1 MENSINNRANSK
13 GTGKVLGGIVLL
25 IVGVVLFARQLGA
38 DLPYWLFRWEM
49 FLIVLGVFMGAKE
62 SFRRNG
68 WIVLVLIGSFFLID
82 DLIID
87 IRLIK
92 FFWPT
97 VILIL
102 GATMILAPNRKKRW
116 DRWNKRHENFDREPV
131 NNTNDFIDSTAV
143 LGGVKKNI
151 VSKDF
156 KGGEIFNVF
165 GGTEIDLSQS
175 DINGVVELEITQVF
189 GGTKL
194 ILPAHW
200 EVKSEITA
208 VLGGIEDKRKNLSAL
223 NIADGKVLILRGTSV
238 LGGIDIKSF

>member
-1 MENSINNRANSK
+1 MENSINDRANSK

-49 FLIVLGVFMGAKE
+49 FLIVLGVFMGAKD

-116 DRWNKRHENFDREPV
+116 DRWHKRHENFDRESV

>member
-1 MENSINNRANSK
+1 MENSINDRTNSK

-38 DLPYWLFRWEM
+38 ELPYWLFRWEM
-49 FLIVLGVFMGAKE
+49 FLIVLGVFMGAKD

-102 GATMILAPNRKKRW
+102 GATMILAPNRKRTWKRW
-116 DRWNKRHENFDREPV
+116 NNRHNHFDGEGV

>member
-1 MENSINNRANSK
+1 MENSINDRTNSK
-13 GTGKVLGGIVLL
+13 ATGRVLAGIVLL

-38 DLPYWLFRWEM
+38 ELPYWMFRWEM
-49 FLIVLGVFMGAKE
+49 FLIVLGVFIGAKD

-68 WIVLVLIGSFFLID
+68 WIILVLIGAFFLID
-82 DLIID
+82 DFIID

-97 VILIL
+97 LILIV
-102 GATMILAPNRKKRW
+102 GATMIFAPNRKRAWSKW
-116 DRWNKRHENFDREPV
+116 HKRHEHFDGEGV
-131 NNTNDFIDSTAV
+131 NSTNDFIDSTAV
-143 LGGVKKNI
+143 FGGVKKNI

-175 DINGVVELEITQVF
+175 DINGIVELEITQVF

-194 ILPAHW
+194 VLPAHW

-223 NIADGKVLILRGTSV
+223 NITDGKVLILRGTSV

>member
-1 MENSINNRANSK
+1 MENSINDRTHSK

-49 FLIVLGVFMGAKE
+49 FLIVLGVFMGAKD

-102 GATMILAPNRKKRW
+102 GATMILAPNRKKAW
-116 DRWNKRHENFDREPV
+116 NRWNNKNDRFDGDGI